1 MISRPGIKVPTAGTS
16 VRMKVRL
23 IIVAAGA
30 VALLVGIVGLVVPVS
45 VTAGEGEVVRCG
57 SAIAPDLSAARAN
70 DDASEANV
78 PVFGEVLVDPNYV
91 RLCEKDLEDRRL
103 WTITLGAVGALTLV
117 AAVAQGAV
125 ARRFTTS
132 R

>member
-1 MISRPGIKVPTAGTS
+1 
-16 VRMKVRL
+16 MKVRL

-117 AAVAQGAV
+117 AAGAHSAV

>member
-1 MISRPGIKVPTAGTS
+1 
-16 VRMKVRL
+16 MKVRL
-23 IIVAAGA
+23 IFVAVGA

-45 VTAGEGEVVRCG
+45 VSAGQGEAVSCG

-103 WTITLGAVGALTLV
+103 WTITLGAVGALTIV
-117 AAVAQGAV
+117 AVLTQGAV
-125 ARRFTTS
+125 SGRAKSS